1 MIGTFL
7 IIYLFE
13 NETVVYVSMTV
24 VQESSTMSQEKL
36 SQNLKRENGQPSEPV
51 PKRKKVDFTR
61 FECLLLKFPP
71 LGEAIFDNLDDQS
84 VAKCAEV
91 NEILQKVIY
100 KDKFYWTR
108 QIRSFFGT
116 SNVFKNDWETMY

>member
-13 NETVVYVSMTV
+13 NEAVVYVSMTV

-51 PKRKKVDFTR
+51 PKRKK
-61 FECLLLKFPP
+61 
-71 LGEAIFDNLDDQS
+71 S
-84 VAKCAEV
+84 
-91 NEILQKVIY
+91 
-100 KDKFYWTR
+100 
-108 QIRSFFGT
+108 
-116 SNVFKNDWETMY
+116 